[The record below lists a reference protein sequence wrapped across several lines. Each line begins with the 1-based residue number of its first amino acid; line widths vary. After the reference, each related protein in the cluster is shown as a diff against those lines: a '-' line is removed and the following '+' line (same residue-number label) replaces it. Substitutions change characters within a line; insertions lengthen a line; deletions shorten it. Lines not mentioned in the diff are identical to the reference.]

1 MTISQYQTWVR
12 SSGGEWQEFYHWASW
27 TQKKQQNTRTKSSS
41 SSQMNYLASYMA
53 GIKSIEQYLLEITL

>member
-27 TQKKQQNTRTKSSS
+27 TQKSNKTHAQKAAV
-41 SSQMNYLASYMA
+41 LH
-53 GIKSIEQYLLEITL
+53 K